1 MRGHA
6 LSLIS
11 VEKLINQNLR
21 RHLLTLLLVVV
32 SSVSYAQQTPGS
44 VQVGVYV
51 SEPFVNKQGSSYSG
65 MAIDIWQDIATRM
78 NLVSQYVEYPNYTE
92 LVKAV
97 SEGKVEVAVTNMT
110 ITEQRAEIVDFTHPW
125 FDAGLRIMVHT
136 EAGNG
141 WDDLITRLDDAGHL
155 ATYAWILAIL
165 VAATL
170 LLTIFDRRF
179 DEGFPKRWRE
189 GLAES
194 FYHVVS
200 VATSGKTS
208 RKNLFGWVGR
218 IWQTFWMVFGIAI
231 IAYVTSS
238 ITSVMTIAHIDNNI
252 SNLSDL
258 QGKSVGVRAGSV
270 SEQFLKSRSIATV
283 PFDHMPEAV
292 SALLNDE
299 IAAIVG
305 DGPVLEY
312 YAHQN
317 ADQPVDLV
325 GNIFSPDK
333 YGFAFPRHSEL
344 VKPATVAIISAH
356 ESETIAKLKAKY
368 FGPRTELHTKG
379 GQWPPQTA
387 DKPPAG
393 SK

>member
-1 MRGHA
+1 MNSVSTGNMWGPA

-11 VEKLINQNLR
+11 AKNLINLR
-21 RHLLTLLLVVV
+21 LSKLLLALLLVVF
-32 SSVSYAQQTPGS
+32 SSGSYAQQTPKP
-44 VQVGVYV
+44 VEVGVYV
-51 SEPFVNKQGSSYSG
+51 SEPFVNKQGDSYSG

-78 NLVSQYVEYPNYTE
+78 NLASKYVEYPNYTE

-97 SEGKVEVAVTNMT
+97 SEGKVEAAVTNLT

-136 EAGNG
+136 QAGSG
-141 WDDLITRLDDAGHL
+141 WDDLINRLDDAGHL
-155 ATYAWILAIL
+155 ATYAWILGIL
-165 VAATL
+165 VAATI

-200 VATSGKTS
+200 IATSGKTS

-238 ITSVMTIAHIDNNI
+238 ITSVMTVAHIDNNI
-252 SNLSDL
+252 SSLSDL

-270 SEQFLKSRSIATV
+270 AEQFLKSRSIATV

-292 SALLNDE
+292 NALVSDE

-312 YAHQN
+312 YAHQH
-317 ADQPVDLV
+317 ADQPIDMV

-356 ESETIAKLKAKY
+356 ENEAVAKLKAKY
-368 FGPRTELHTKG
+368 FGPEN
-379 GQWPPQTA
+379 
-387 DKPPAG
+387 
-393 SK
+393 